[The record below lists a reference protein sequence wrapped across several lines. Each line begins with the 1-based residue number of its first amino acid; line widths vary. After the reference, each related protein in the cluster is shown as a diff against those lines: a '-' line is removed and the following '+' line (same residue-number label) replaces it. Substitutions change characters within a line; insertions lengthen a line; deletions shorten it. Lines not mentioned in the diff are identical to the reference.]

1 MKLKSQEASAQSLE
15 GVGLFITPATGKAP
29 EAGQEFT
36 YELAAPMLGMP
47 AGLCAGRL
55 ECAPRPMKV
64 ARLERHLK
72 TPELLSAVD
81 GDAVVCVAPPQ
92 DPKGGALSGLRA
104 VLLRKGQSMV
114 LATGAWHWI
123 PYPTGSANVLFLVV
137 FRAGTGDDDLHFCD
151 LTDQAEIAQGDKP

>member
-1 MKLKSQEASAQSLE
+1 MKLMSREANAQSLE
-15 GVGLFITPATGKAP
+15 GVGLLITPAKGKSP
-29 EAGQEFT
+29 EKGQEFT

-64 ARLERHLK
+64 ARMEMHLK

-92 DPKGGALSGLRA
+92 EPKGGTLAGLRA

-151 LTDQAEIAQGDKP
+151 LADPADIEQGDKP